1 MIFKASLYESTI
13 LAHKVGLDVIPK
25 QLKKINFKMGFK
37 V

>member
-25 QLKKINFKMGFK
+25 QLKNINSKMGF
-37 V
+37 